1 MSESNIN
8 NMLQKIYEGQQ
19 EINRKIEKLDTK
31 VEVKYNELNDK
42 IEKLDT
48 KVEVK
53 YNELNDK
60 IEKLDTKLEE
70 KYTKLNNSI
79 IKIEVEH
86 GEKLQAL
93 FDAFN
98 FNQEK
103 NEKIKKEIK
112 KAKKILDRHDER
124 IYFLERKMGT

>member
-19 EINRKIEKLDTK
+19 EINR
-31 VEVKYNELNDK
+31 K

>member
-19 EINRKIEKLDTK
+19 EINKKIEKLDA
-31 VEVKYNELNDK
+31 
-42 IEKLDT
+42 
-48 KVEVK
+48 
-53 YNELNDK
+53 
-60 IEKLDTKLEE
+60 KLEE